1 MRDLLQPN
9 AQREVDVSAEQKKMW
24 HDVFRVF
31 TPTFDKA
38 AEYGLNFDHY
48 SPYAFG
54 LVHFYVMMR
63 DKEFQEKRKKSTKKL
78 GNDRT
83 LMIEA
88 QKDCDKA
95 KLHNFPLSC
104 TVT

>member
-1 MRDLLQPN
+1 MRNLLQPN

-31 TPTFDKA
+31 SRTFDEA

-54 LVHFYVMMR
+54 IVHFYVLMR
-63 DKEFQEKRKKSTKKL
+63 NKEFQEKRKKSTKKC
-78 GNDRT
+78 GSDRT
-83 LMIEA
+83 LMIES
-88 QKDCDKA
+88 QKAYDKA
-95 KLHNFPLSC
+95 KLNTFPLSC